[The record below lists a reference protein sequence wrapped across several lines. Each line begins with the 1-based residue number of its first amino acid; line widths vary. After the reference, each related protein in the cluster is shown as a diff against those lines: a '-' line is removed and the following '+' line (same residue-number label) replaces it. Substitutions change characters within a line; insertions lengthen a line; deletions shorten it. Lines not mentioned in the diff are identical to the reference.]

1 MPVSIINTFKSFT
14 INYEKTL
21 GEDFVYWM
29 HFIIYLGNGLFRIFW
44 GYMYDKLGFKRLMIF
59 DLSLVIIVASTFYF
73 IIEIKALLVVYII
86 VISSLAAFPNSLMP
100 SGVQQVFGVKYS
112 SEIYGAT
119 FYCFGTAS
127 LVVPILSKSLNLSSS
142 VSTIPYLVIYLSCGG
157 LAVIGL
163 ITIIIMNMKPYVYKY
178 Y

>member
-1 MPVSIINTFKSFT
+1 
-14 INYEKTL
+14 
-21 GEDFVYWM
+21 
-29 HFIIYLGNGLFRIFW
+29 
-44 GYMYDKLGFKRLMIF
+44 MIF

-86 VISSLAAFPNSLMP
+86 IISSLAAFPNSLMP

-112 SEIYGAT
+112 SEVYGGT
-119 FYCFGTAS
+119 FYCFGSAS

-142 VSTIPYLVIYLSCGG
+142 VSTTPYLVIYLSCGVLG
-157 LAVIGL
+157 VIGL
-163 ITIIIMNMKPYVYKY
+163 ITVLLMNMKPYVYRY